1 MSDFLT
7 NLAARTSASAEVLKP
22 RLRSIFEP
30 KLSPVPS
37 VLRRTPTIQEGDGE
51 VSEERLS
58 ENIQVKPNTFAETH
72 SHGLAKRVKSEQ
84 ADTSLEPTAKVT
96 DEPNQLPQVRPV
108 APPSLPGNSAA
119 AAIPVKPAL
128 AQAFQANRMTS
139 GPTANRQTE
148 AEENPSVSERRKA
161 EGEVPGPPKVVRPK
175 LESEPPAP
183 KSNGL
188 SHPSSE
194 YIARLVRSLIPPRGD
209 APSDARRSGAASRGA
224 VVSEPAIQVTIGR
237 IEVRATPEPSAK
249 KELNRP
255 SVMSLDEYL
264 KQRRAGT

>member
-7 NLAARTSASAEVLKP
+7 NLAARSLPSAEVLKP
-22 RLRSIFEP
+22 RLPSIFEP

-37 VLRRTPTIQEGDGE
+37 VLRRTPTIQEGDVE
-51 VSEERLS
+51 VSGEPLS
-58 ENIQVKPNTFAETH
+58 ENIRVKPNTFAQTQ
-72 SHGLAKRVKSEQ
+72 SKRVKSER
-84 ADTSLEPTAKVT
+84 ADMSLEPAGRLTG
-96 DEPNQLPQVRPV
+96 ERNQLPQVRP
-108 APPSLPGNSAA
+108 AASFSLPDNSA

-128 AQAFQANRMTS
+128 AQAIHANLITS

-148 AEENPSVSERRKA
+148 AEEKQSVPQRRKA
-161 EGEVPGPPKVVRPK
+161 QAEVPAPQEAVRPK

-183 KSNGL
+183 NSAGL

-209 APSDARRSGAASRGA
+209 ARSDARRSGAALRGP

-237 IEVRATPEPSAK
+237 IEVRATPEPSVK
-249 KELNRP
+249 QERNRAP
-255 SVMSLDEYL
+255 VMSLDEYL
-264 KQRRAGT
+264 KHRRAGA